1 MYCRS
6 ELAHLY
12 NDKSVLENHHLS
24 AAFEL
29 MRSNNMNILS
39 GLKPEEYREFRE
51 LVIDMVLATDMSNHF
66 TQIKEMKGLLSFP
79 EKLVGLTIINIHV
92 V

>member
-1 MYCRS
+1 MIPVCS
-6 ELAHLY
+6 SALARLY

-29 MRSNNMNILS
+29 MRNDNMNILS
-39 GLKPEEYREFRE
+39 GLKADEYWEFRE

-66 TQIKEMKGLLSFP
+66 SQIKDMKALLSCP
-79 EKLVGLTIINIHV
+79 EK
-92 V
+92 